1 MHQLMIRIILAH
13 LAIAESG
20 SLTGEVEGIVRE
32 IGYIYP
38 ALKAEI
44 SFASQDVSLVD
55 WLELYLTQLI
65 KEKSPGPLFSR
76 FLEQVKEECNF
87 IGPIERLF

>member
-1 MHQLMIRIILAH
+1 MHQVMIRIILAH

-20 SLTGEVEGIVRE
+20 SLTAEVEEIIRE

-44 SFASQDVSLVD
+44 SFASQDINLVD
-55 WLELYLTQLI
+55 WLEHYLTQLI
-65 KEKSPGPLFSR
+65 KEKSPGPLFYR
-76 FLEQVKEECNF
+76 FLEQVRDECNF

>member
-1 MHQLMIRIILAH
+1 MHQIMIRIILAH
-13 LAIAESG
+13 LVIAESG
-20 SLTGEVEGIVRE
+20 SLTTEVEEIIKE

-44 SFASQDVSLVD
+44 SFASQEINLVD

-65 KEKSPGPLFSR
+65 KEKSPGPLFYR
-76 FLEQVKEECNF
+76 FL
-87 IGPIERLF
+87 

>member
-1 MHQLMIRIILAH
+1 MHQVMIRIILAH

-20 SLTGEVEGIVRE
+20 SLTVEVEEIIKE

-44 SFASQDVSLVD
+44 SFVSQDINLVD

-65 KEKSPGPLFSR
+65 KEKSPGQLFYR
-76 FLEQVKEECNF
+76 FL
-87 IGPIERLF
+87 

>member
-1 MHQLMIRIILAH
+1 MHQVMIRIILAH

-20 SLTGEVEGIVRE
+20 SLTAEVEEIIKE

-44 SFASQDVSLVD
+44 SFASQDISLVD
-55 WLELYLTQLI
+55 WL
-65 KEKSPGPLFSR
+65 
-76 FLEQVKEECNF
+76 
-87 IGPIERLF
+87 